1 MNTTVMQVWE
11 SPLMALIPP
20 VADTLLVF
28 TNTVSVKLLVSKVI
42 KNLKEGDE
50 TMAGQK

>member
-1 MNTTVMQVWE
+1 MNRTVMPLWE
-11 SPLMALIPP
+11 SPLVALIPP

-28 TNTVSVKLLVSKVI
+28 TNTVSVKLLVFEVI
-42 KNLKEGDE
+42 GNLTEGDE